1 MVTCDEGRSQRLQ
14 SKGEPWLLMWSRSTV
29 TAWTLCAERGLSSSS
44 VLLSR
49 EQLCPPGD
57 IWPSQETFSFFI
69 TGRVSLLLES
79 VGRAEMLL
87 NILQD
92 TAHPPLPRIV
102 RSKMS
107 TVPPLR
113 NPRCGSGHCPTG
125 LLLLLLSSPSQPR
138 PFRPGSDPAPFLRGI
153 TQQEVQSTA
162 TTLLSKGHHP
172 NPNLSLS

>member
-1 MVTCDEGRSQRLQ
+1 MVTCDEGWSQRLQ

-113 NPRCGSGHCPTG
+113 NPGAAQATVPLDCSYCCCLPTRPP
-125 LLLLLLSSPSQPR
+125 LS
-138 PFRPGSDPAPFLRGI
+138 PAPFGPAQ
-153 TQQEVQSTA
+153 TPPPSSGE
-162 TTLLSKGHHP
+162 
-172 NPNLSLS
+172 